1 MHALEVMLLVK
12 RGRNET
18 VQCNAGEK
26 KGRGQV
32 TCEAKRRGGGEGN
45 AGEEGT
51 GWGSGKVTKPIGDH
65 AQQNS
70 KNSEQNEANDQ
81 QRQDR
86 KDNRQTQ
93 ESATWVLH
101 IPQGRSHV
109 GPD

>member
-32 TCEAKRRGGGEGN
+32 TCEAERRGGGEGN

-51 GWGSGKVTKPIGDH
+51 GGKWESHKTDRRPCTTEFKEQRTKR
-65 AQQNS
+65 
-70 KNSEQNEANDQ
+70 SE
-81 QRQDR
+81 RP
-86 KDNRQTQ
+86 
-93 ESATWVLH
+93 ATA
-101 IPQGRSHV
+101 G
-109 GPD
+109 